1 MLGAVVLQSGNVW
14 NAVWMHMM
22 WNVLIVGGIIHFG
35 DTADVDSFYSY
46 VMSTRSLLISGGAF
60 GVEASVI
67 SVAGYMLFCFWAFT
81 LMQKPVS
88 RAGYNFF

>member
-1 MLGAVVLQSGNVW
+1 
-14 NAVWMHMM
+14 MHMM

-35 DTADVDSFYSY
+35 DTADVYSFYSY

-67 SVAGYMLFCFWAFT
+67 SVRRLYAFWLLGFYFDAKAG
-81 LMQKPVS
+81 KPGRV
-88 RAGYNFF
+88 